1 VSVALRKH
9 TRSAAEIRLDQIVIA
24 VPDWER
30 SNQFYRNV
38 LGAELVDVDSGRTAY
53 RFGGQ

>member
-1 VSVALRKH
+1 VAG
-9 TRSAAEIRLDQIVIA
+9 IRLDQIVTA
-24 VPDWER
+24 VADLER

-38 LGAELVDVDSGRTAY
+38 LGAQLVDVDSGRTAY

>member
-53 RFGGQ
+53 RFGGR